1 MEEKGLQF
9 SWLWPFWCCLAV
21 FLEKIR
27 VWWEIKLKIEEFA
40 LLRCYESVKKLT
52 ALRVYWD
59 LESEAERNPRS
70 LTADVQSTRA
80 CVFR

>member
-1 MEEKGLQF
+1 
-9 SWLWPFWCCLAV
+9 LAV